1 MSWFA
6 SDSSTAASSVD
17 TSANHCDFS
26 NRRLCTAAEV
36 CATSPGGQ
44 SAAGVTGESSNKALL
59 VVGGAFLD
67 AATCQRLSQT
77 SGYNVD
83 GFICCPDNDL
93 PSPKDFVSG
102 GE

>member
-6 SDSSTAASSVD
+6 SDSSTAVSSVD
-17 TSANHCDFS
+17 MSANHCDFS

-44 SAAGVTGESSNKALL
+44 SAAGVTGESTSKALL

-67 AATCQRLSQT
+67 AASCQRLSQT

-83 GFICCPDNDL
+83 GFLCCPDNDL